1 MAIKYIVFLLFLAAS
16 LFSQSFIKTFGGST
30 SGMDR
35 VTAVTTDAA
44 GNIYATGTTRSF
56 EFPATANAFQS
67 TNRGTQLTYSL
78 DAGLT
83 WQPLGNVISS
93 LTSFPDFIP
102 IAVDPKNAEVI
113 YIGGADR
120 VYRSNDHGLHRIAGD
135 PLPGPGTSMTI
146 GIGVTAIAVDPFQST
161 TVYAGRNYS
170 GIYKSVDGGKVWMS
184 AGVGLPANSAIN
196 SIRPDP
202 FHAGVLFAWVGGRA
216 FRSGNGGVSW
226 TTGGVPLPAVDRIVG
241 NGVDVIFDPV
251 QPGVIYAPTPSG
263 FFKTTDNGQTW
274 SALTTPFKGLFSVAV
289 DPKIANT
296 LYAAV
301 NVGSINAGN
310 GIWKSTDG
318 GRNWNQIHPGL
329 ISGPISVDPADSNIL
344 IAGNLRSTD
353 GGGTFQKMSVS
364 RQITAVFAPSGKGA
378 VYGSGTE
385 TSDAFLMKLSPTG
398 DKVLYST
405 YFGGQGIDTAS
416 AIAVD
421 HAGNIFVAG
430 NTFSSDLPVTP
441 DAVQRTMNGTSD
453 AFVAKFAVDGSLL
466 YATYLGGN
474 GDDAAK
480 AIALDSAGNAL
491 VAGLSRTEDGQV
503 LSGFVT
509 KIDTVGGQVLY
520 SFSMDGTDFSG
531 VPAVAVDS
539 ADNAL
544 ITGTTLS
551 PSFPVTDDVTHG
563 PVPSQ
568 LGSKAFVVKLDPLG
582 KTVYLT
588 YFGGS
593 VVADPRQRNRE
604 TGVAIA
610 TDVQGNAY
618 VTGNTAASDF
628 PVTTGA
634 FQQKTKAICPYPAF
648 SNGTGFIGTIYT
660 YLGDDVFVTK
670 LSPDG
675 KQLLFS
681 TLLGGQCYDRPT
693 GIAVDSSGSVYVT
706 GETNSTDFP
715 TVASLDVAGPAGV
728 YQSFISRLSADTGSL
743 LFSTYLSAG
752 SSPSIALKSSGAV
765 IVGGATG
772 PGSQTSASSSF
783 LNPFP
788 DISTR
793 DLVRLIDPSASPG
806 ITLSAVRNAF
816 SLRAGPV
823 TPGEILSLAV
833 TGLQPTASVDIGL
846 NQLAPLSTSLAE
858 TEVLFDGK
866 PGNLVSVMPGR
877 VVCIAPMAG
886 ASRIEVR
893 FRGMLSNAFF
903 TDGTRSD
910 LGLLTADGSGTGP
923 ANVRNVDGSLNSNTN
938 PAAVGSVVT
947 LFVTGLGV
955 DVGLGL
961 TTSVGPALSV
971 TPLQGFVP
979 GIFAVRVVASAGSTG
994 IAEVNVRDGGSVSQT
1009 TYFFVY

>member
-83 WQPLGNVISS
+83 WQPLGNVVSS
-93 LTSFPDFIP
+93 TIFFAVTIP
-102 IAVDPKNAEVI
+102 LAVDPTNPEVI
-113 YIGGADR
+113 YIGVADR
-120 VYRSNDHGLHRIAGD
+120 VYRSSDHGLHRTAGD
-135 PLPGPGTSMTI
+135 PLPGLPISQCCGT
-146 GIGVTAIAVDPFQST
+146 GITAIAVDPFQPGT
-161 TVYAGRNYS
+161 IYAGNLYS
-170 GIYKSVDGGKVWMS
+170 GIHKSFDGAKTWRSV
-184 AGVGLPANSAIN
+184 GVGLPANSVVD

-226 TTGGVPLPAVDRIVG
+226 TTGGLPVLNDFQVG
-241 NGVDVIFDPV
+241 GPGAGVIFDTL
-251 QPGVIYAPTPSG
+251 QAGVIYAPSPAG

-274 SALTTPFKGLFSVAV
+274 VPLPTPFRGGSELMV

-296 LYAAV
+296 LYASV
-301 NVGSINAGN
+301 NAGSLDTST
-310 GIWKSTDG
+310 GLWKSADG
-318 GRNWNQIHPGL
+318 GKNWSQIHAGL
-329 ISGPISVDPADSNIL
+329 IAGPISIDPSGSNIL
-344 IAGNLRSTD
+344 IAGVVRSTD
-353 GGGTFQKMSVS
+353 GGGTFQRMSVS
-364 RQITAVFAPSGKGA
+364 RQITPVFAPSGNGV
-378 VYGSGTE
+378 VYGSGADT
-385 TSDAFLMKLSPTG
+385 TDAFLMKLSPDG
-398 DKVLYST
+398 DKVLYAT
-405 YFGGQGIDTAS
+405 YFGGQGDDAAR

-421 HAGNIFVAG
+421 RSGNIFIAG
-430 NTFSSDLPVTP
+430 KTSSADLPVTP
-441 DAVQRTMNGTSD
+441 GAIQRAPNS
-453 AFVAKFAVDGSLL
+453 AFLAKFAPDGSLL
-466 YATYLGGN
+466 YNTYLGDSGY
-474 GDDAAK
+474 AA
-480 AIALDSAGNAL
+480 ANALALDSAGNAL
-491 VAGLSRTEDGQV
+491 VAGFGYTENGSV
-503 LSGFVT
+503 YSGFIT
-509 KIDTVGGQVLY
+509 KIDTLVGRAIY
-520 SFSMDGTDFSG
+520 SVPVNGTDLSG
-531 VPAVAVDS
+531 VTSIAMDAS
-539 ADNAL
+539 DNAL
-544 ITGTTLS
+544 ITGSAIS
-551 PSFPVTDDVTHG
+551 PAFPLTEGVFHG

-568 LGSKAFVVKLDPLG
+568 FNSKVFVAKLDPSG
-582 KTVYLT
+582 KTVYST

-593 VVADPRQRNRE
+593 LFADPRQGNARE
-604 TGVAIA
+604 IGVALV
-610 TDVQGNAY
+610 TDAQGNAY
-618 VTGNTAASDF
+618 VTGNTSTSDF

-634 FQQKTKAICPYPAF
+634 FQHETKAICPYPTF
-648 SNGTGFIGTIYT
+648 SLSTRFFGTIFT

-675 KQLLFS
+675 KQMLFS
-681 TLLGGQCYDRPT
+681 TLLGGQCWDRPT

-715 TVASLDVAGPAGV
+715 TTSPLDASGPANA
-728 YQSFISRLSADTGSL
+728 YQSFVSRLSADGGSL
-743 LFSTYLSAG
+743 LFSTYLNAG
-752 SSPSIALKSSGAV
+752 SSPSIALDSFGVV
-765 IVGGATG
+765 IGGATG
-772 PGSQTSASSSF
+772 PGSQTFGSHSSGS
-783 LNPFP
+783 PYP
-788 DISTR
+788 DTSTR
-793 DLVRLIDPSASPG
+793 NLIRRIDPSTSGG
-806 ITLSAVRNAF
+806 ITLNAVRNAF
-816 SLRAGPV
+816 SLRAGPI

-833 TGLQPTASVDIGL
+833 TGLTPLVSVDIGL

-866 PGNLVSVMPGR
+866 PGNLISVMPGR

-893 FRGMLSNAFF
+893 FRGMLSNAFI
-903 TDGTRSD
+903 TDGTPSD

-923 ANVRNVDGSLNSNTN
+923 ANVRNADGSLNSNTN

-979 GIFAVRVVASAGSTG
+979 GIFAVRIIAPAGTNKTAS
-994 IAEVNVRDGGSVSQT
+994 VNVSDGGSVSQT